1 MEKFLVKSEMQKC
14 NNCAQTHSLRV
25 KRISLWGRADKIVRH
40 AHTGCC
46 DIPRRL
52 NYPAGNQALCGCYA
66 FVGGVAELIYI
77 VMCRSR
83 LRAVKVLHILALGL
97 YNTAQQQP
105 AAAPF
110 DYVCVVVCELTNY
123 ALLLGGSRLPS
134 MFILLPICTQKL
146 HALSKSRERW
156 ESQSRSQIYLI
167 LGCTPFYLL

>member
-66 FVGGVAELIYI
+66 FVGGVAELIYCY
-77 VMCRSR
+77 VPQQAQGSESVTHSRSR
-83 LRAVKVLHILALGL
+83 VIQHR
-97 YNTAQQQP
+97 T
-105 AAAPF
+105 AAASCCTIRL
-110 DYVCVVVCELTNY
+110 CVRCRVWAHELCIV
-123 ALLLGGSRLPS
+123 ARRLTTS
-134 MFILLPICTQKL
+134 INVHFAANL
-146 HALSKSRERW
+146 HSKAACAFQVASERD
-156 ESQSRSQIYLI
+156 ESHSHVRKS
-167 LGCTPFYLL
+167 T